1 MTASKLS
8 PPALSWST
16 VGPDGATCDLC
27 SAQIKPDGDCF
38 LSIRRAF
45 ELVEGWMVE
54 TEPIRV
60 LMCVDCGW
68 QRPYSP
74 TPRPKPSVDA
84 EAPKGPQTGKAPQ
97 SEALDA
103 APDYYDAGVMGDP
116 RD

>member
-8 PPALSWST
+8 PPSLHWSN
-16 VGPDGATCDLC
+16 VGPDGDTCDLC

-45 ELVEGWMVE
+45 ELIEGWMVE

-68 QRPYSP
+68 TRPYAP
-74 TPRPKPSVDA
+74 VPREGDGAWRP
-84 EAPKGPQTGKAPQ
+84 ER
-97 SEALDA
+97 A
-103 APDYYDAGVMGDP
+103 AGASQHAGRGVG
-116 RD
+116 RGTRLLRRGCNG

>member
-1 MTASKLS
+1 MTSSKLS
-8 PPALSWST
+8 PPSLHWSN
-16 VGPDGATCDLC
+16 VGPDGDKCDLC

-68 QRPYSP
+68 TRPYAP
-74 TPRPKPSVDA
+74 MPKTSEP
-84 EAPKGPQTGKAPQ
+84 PKGPQEPNTAQDGP
-97 SEALDA
+97 SSDV
-103 APDYYDAGVMGDP
+103 APDYFDAGVMGDP